1 MSASKCLAMTK
12 PSQPEYGCRLAK
24 LMTYYIFNHI
34 CICIYFREEMER
46 RCDEV
51 TLFKDTDAYK
61 QFDKGYPKQ
70 RYGI

>member
-1 MSASKCLAMTK
+1 MLL
-12 PSQPEYGCRLAK
+12 Y
-24 LMTYYIFNHI
+24 
-34 CICIYFREEMER
+34 CIYFREEMER

-61 QFDKGYPKQ
+61 QFDKRYPKQ